1 MTHPESK
8 PTPSAAGQT
17 ILVTGLRGFTGQY
30 LASSLRAR
38 GAQVM
43 GLVQGNAQ
51 NADEISADLT
61 DAASVKDAVTRVQP
75 THVVHLAGLAFVGH
89 GDAQSFYTV
98 NLFGTLHLLEAL
110 STLKIPPHR
119 ILLASSANVYGTP
132 AVEVIDESICPAPV
146 NHYAC
151 SKLAMEHMAHTW
163 LDKLPIVIT
172 RPFNYTGVGQ
182 DDQFLIPK
190 IVSHF
195 KRRAPF
201 IELGN
206 LDVSRDFSDVR
217 DVVDRYVHLLLD
229 AEDVAGQTFNVCSGQ
244 AHSLR
249 EIMTLTEQL
258 SGHSLD
264 IRVNPAFVRANEV
277 PRLLGS
283 AARLQQYLGPFSTIP
298 MEQTLRWMLEG

>member
-1 MTHPESK
+1 LTHPESK
-8 PTPSAAGQT
+8 PTLSATGQT

-30 LASSLRAR
+30 LAKALRAR
-38 GAQVM
+38 GAQVI
-43 GLVQGNAQ
+43 GLVQDEAQ
-51 NADEISADLT
+51 NAEEISADLT
-61 DAASVKDAVTRVQP
+61 DGASVQAAVAQVQP

-89 GDAQSFYTV
+89 GDAQAFYAV

-110 STLKIPPHR
+110 STLKTPPRR

-151 SKLAMEHMAHTW
+151 SKLAMEHMAHNW
-163 LDKLPIVIT
+163 MDKLPIVIT

-182 DDQFLIPK
+182 DHKFLIPK
-190 IVSHF
+190 IVSHYQ
-195 KRRAPF
+195 RRAPF
-201 IELGN
+201 VELGN

-217 DVVDRYVHLLLD
+217 DVVDRYVKLLLD
-229 AEDVAGQTFNVCSGQ
+229 AKDVVGQTFNVCSGQ

-249 EIMTLTEQL
+249 EIMALTEQL

-283 AARLQQYLGPFSTIP
+283 AARMQQYLGPFSPIP
-298 MEQTLRWMLEG
+298 MEQTLRWMLET

>member
-1 MTHPESK
+1 LTHPESK
-8 PTPSAAGQT
+8 PTLSATGQT

-30 LASSLRAR
+30 LAKALRAR
-38 GAQVM
+38 GAQVI
-43 GLVQGNAQ
+43 GLVQDEAQ
-51 NADEISADLT
+51 NAEEISADLT
-61 DAASVKDAVTRVQP
+61 DGASVQAAVAQVQP

-89 GDAQSFYTV
+89 GDAQAFYAV

-110 STLKIPPHR
+110 STLKTPPRR

-151 SKLAMEHMAHTW
+151 SKLAMEHMAHNW
-163 LDKLPIVIT
+163 MDKLPIVIT

-182 DDQFLIPK
+182 DHKFLIPK
-190 IVSHF
+190 IVSHYQ
-195 KRRAPF
+195 RRAPF

-217 DVVDRYVHLLLD
+217 DVVDRYVKLLLD
-229 AEDVAGQTFNVCSGQ
+229 AKDVVGQTFNVCSGQ

-249 EIMTLTEQL
+249 EIMALTEQL

-283 AARLQQYLGPFSTIP
+283 AARMQQYLGPFSPIP
-298 MEQTLRWMLEG
+298 MEQTLRWMLET